1 MIERA
6 PSPCTAALAPE
17 ASFQSI
23 RQSFG
28 GNLPKNASPE
38 LRHACAS
45 DGSITPPEPAAQQA
59 EDRSTL
65 CLLFCCCNSNPAIG
79 VLGAQLKQQC
89 VADSL
94 NQVDRNLGYQSRYK
108 AEISYNMTTDP
119 PSPFM
124 HRDFSGA
131 DTTQPSTNW
140 IGRIYR
146 EIEGFTRG
154 TGLVRRPDVVVVN
167 NPAMPPVQSNIAA
180 IYEMKFPGDPE
191 DPDQMDAYNEIIG
204 QGRTATLLNEKN
216 CRCGKRQQEVEKRLA
231 MEKQQQQDDR
241 QSQILNAIGH
251 LLSGPSIGP
260 LPVPEPLPI
269 PLPP

>member
-6 PSPCTAALAPE
+6 SSPCTAALAPE
-17 ASFQSI
+17 TMFQSI

-28 GNLPKNASPE
+28 GKLPQNASPE
-38 LRHACAS
+38 LRRACAG
-45 DGSITPPEPAAQQA
+45 DGTITPPEPAAQQT

-65 CLLFCCCNSNPAIG
+65 CLLFCCCNKNPSIG
-79 VLGAQLKQQC
+79 ALGAQLKQQC

-94 NQVDRNLGYQSRYK
+94 NQVDRDLGYQSRYK
-108 AEISYNMTTDP
+108 AEISYNMTTNP
-119 PSPFM
+119 PSPLM

-146 EIEGFTRG
+146 EIEGFTRASG
-154 TGLVRRPDVVVVN
+154 HVRRPDVVVVN

-191 DPDQMDAYNEIIG
+191 NEKQMQAYNRIIG
-204 QGRTATLLNEKN
+204 QGRKATLLDEEN
-216 CRCGKRQQEVEKRLA
+216 CDCGRRQQEVAHRLA
-231 MEKQQQQDDR
+231 MAKHHVR
-241 QSQILNAIGH
+241 QSQILNAISH
-251 LLSGPSIGP
+251 LIAGPVGGP
-260 LPVPEPLPI
+260 LPVPEPLPF